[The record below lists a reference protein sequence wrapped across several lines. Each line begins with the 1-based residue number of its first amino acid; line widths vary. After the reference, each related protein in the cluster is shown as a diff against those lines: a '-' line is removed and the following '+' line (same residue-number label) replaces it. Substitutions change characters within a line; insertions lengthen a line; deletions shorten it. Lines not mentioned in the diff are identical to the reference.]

1 MQHFFSTYMHN
12 AHYYAKILPGEN
24 MTLQEIILDY
34 KKRSGL
40 STSQIALKLG
50 VARSTVMRWE
60 KGEVTQITS
69 KVCTALS
76 KTVGFDVSPLL
87 KGNDGRVKI
96 PVVGYVKGGYDMFAQ
111 ENYLGEED
119 ASLAEKQLGDYYL
132 KVEGSSMVGV
142 GIMPGSLVL
151 VRSTTHI
158 ESGKIA
164 VILIGDEVTVKRFI
178 LKNRMVILEAANPDV
193 ENRYFTPQEVKTL
206 PVRVIG
212 EVISIKTYL

>member
-1 MQHFFSTYMHN
+1 MKT
-12 AHYYAKILPGEN
+12 
-24 MTLQEIILDY
+24 MTLQDIILDY

-60 KGEVTQITS
+60 KGEVTQITT
-69 KVCTALS
+69 KVCAALS
-76 KTVGFDVSPLL
+76 KTVGFDVTPLL

-151 VRSTTHI
+151 VRSTPHV

-164 VILIGDEVTVKRFI
+164 VIMIGEEVTVKRFI
-178 LKNRMVILEAANPDV
+178 VKNRMVILEAANPDV
-193 ENRYFTPQEVKTL
+193 ENRYFTPQEVKAL
-206 PVRVIG
+206 PVRILG

>member
-1 MQHFFSTYMHN
+1 
-12 AHYYAKILPGEN
+12 
-24 MTLQEIILDY
+24 MTLQDIILDY

-60 KGEVTQITS
+60 KGEVTQITT
-69 KVCTALS
+69 KVCAALS
-76 KTVGFDVSPLL
+76 KTVGFDVTPLL

-151 VRSTTHI
+151 VRSTTHV

-164 VILIGDEVTVKRFI
+164 VIMIGEEVTVKRFI
-178 LKNRMVILEAANPDV
+178 VKNRMVILEAANPDV
-193 ENRYFTPQEVKTL
+193 ENRYFTPQEVKAL
-206 PVRVIG
+206 PVRILG